1 MCAYKRCYYLH
12 FLVFFC
18 ALIGEQLMEFKVNSK
33 ILEKTLSKIIPAV
46 PARTPMPIL
55 ENFLFE
61 IKGGLL
67 VIYAT
72 DLEISLKS
80 SINVAANENLSVVV
94 PARLIYD
101 VVRSMEDVQIN
112 FSVDGNTKLKLTT
125 DNGVYNISFSPSE
138 DFPESP
144 TISKSKEII
153 INGKDLKKAID
164 QTSFAMSKEDMR
176 PAMTGT
182 LFEFTAEGLKFVTT
196 DGHRLVRLIYR
207 NVKGST
213 EEQYIIPE
221 RAISVLSK
229 LLGETDVK
237 IYLGKSHISFI
248 IGEVEF
254 SSRLIAEKYPAYSSV
269 IPLENENILKIKRHD
284 LLSTIKRMMLFS
296 SSSSKQV
303 KFSISKNNIV
313 VSAEDI
319 DLGSNAVEKISCEYS
334 GEQMD
339 IGFNTQY
346 VNDILTHVD
355 DDDVLFKLHSPT
367 KACIIEPG
375 KKQDGEDLM
384 LLLMPVRLNT

>member
-1 MCAYKRCYYLH
+1 
-12 FLVFFC
+12 
-18 ALIGEQLMEFKVNSK
+18 MEFKVNSK
-33 ILEKTLSKIIPAV
+33 ILEKTLSKTIPAV

-61 IKGGLL
+61 INGGQL

-80 SINVAANENLSVVV
+80 SINVTASENLSIVV
-94 PARLIYD
+94 PARLMYD
-101 VVRSMEDVQIN
+101 IVRSMDDVQIN
-112 FSVDGNTKLKLTT
+112 FSVDGNNKLKLTT
-125 DNGVYNISFSPSE
+125 ENGVYNISFSPSD

-144 TISKSKEII
+144 SITKSKEIV
-153 INGKDLKKAID
+153 INGNDLKKAID
-164 QTSFAMSKEDMR
+164 QTAFAMSKEDMR

-182 LFEFTAEGLKFVTT
+182 LFEFTSEGLKFVTT
-196 DGHRLVRLIYR
+196 DGHRLVRLIYK
-207 NVKGST
+207 NVKSGS

-237 IYLGKSHISFI
+237 IFLGKSHVSFI
-248 IGEVEF
+248 IGDVEF

-269 IPLENENILKIKRHD
+269 IPLENENTLKVKRHD
-284 LLSTIKRMMLFS
+284 LISTIRRMMLFS
-296 SSSSKQV
+296 SSNSKQV
-303 KFSISKNNIV
+303 KFSISKNNMV

-319 DLGSNAVEKISCEYS
+319 DLGSNAVETITCEYS

-346 VNDILTHVD
+346 VNDILTHVND
-355 DDDVLFKLHSPT
+355 DEVIFKLHSPT

-375 KKQDGEDLM
+375 GKKHEGEELM

>member
-1 MCAYKRCYYLH
+1 
-12 FLVFFC
+12 
-18 ALIGEQLMEFKVNSK
+18 MEFKVNSK
-33 ILEKTLSKIIPAV
+33 ILEKILSKTIPAV

-67 VIYAT
+67 IIYAT

-80 SINVAANENLSVVV
+80 SINVAASENMSIVV
-94 PARLIYD
+94 PARLMYD
-101 VVRSMEDVQIN
+101 IVRSMDDVQIS
-112 FSVDGNTKLKLTT
+112 FSIDSNNKLKLTT
-125 DNGVYNISFSPSE
+125 ENGVYNISFSPSE

-144 TISKSKEII
+144 TVSKSKEIVLS
-153 INGKDLKKAID
+153 GKDLKRAID
-164 QTSFAMSKEDMR
+164 QTAFAMSKEDMR

-182 LFEFTAEGLKFVTT
+182 LLEFTSEGLKFVTT
-196 DGHRLVRLIYR
+196 DGHRLVRLVYK
-207 NVKGST
+207 NVKSGT
-213 EEQYIIPE
+213 EEQYIVPE

-237 IYLGKSHISFI
+237 IFLGKSHISFF
-248 IGEVEF
+248 IGDVEF
-254 SSRLIAEKYPAYSSV
+254 STRLIAEKYPAYSSV
-269 IPLENENILKIKRHD
+269 IPLENENLLKTKRHD
-284 LLSTIKRMMLFS
+284 LLSSIKRMMLFS
-296 SSSSKQV
+296 STSSKQV

-319 DLGSNAVEKISCEYS
+319 DQGSNAVETISCEYT

-355 DDDVLFKLHSPT
+355 DEEVLFKLHSPT

-375 KKQDGEDLM
+375 KKLDGEDLM
-384 LLLMPVRLNT
+384 LLLMPVRLNN

>member
-1 MCAYKRCYYLH
+1 
-12 FLVFFC
+12 
-18 ALIGEQLMEFKVNSK
+18 MEFKVNSK
-33 ILEKTLSKIIPAV
+33 ILEKTLSKTIPAV

-61 IKGGLL
+61 IKGGSL

-80 SINVAANENLSVVV
+80 SINVAANEDLSIVV
-94 PARLIYD
+94 PARLVYD
-101 VVRSMEDVQIN
+101 IVRSMDDVQIN
-112 FSVDGNTKLKLTT
+112 FSVDGNNKLKLTT
-125 DNGVYNISFSPSE
+125 ENGVYNISFSPSD

-144 TISKSKEII
+144 SVSKSKEVVM
-153 INGKDLKKAID
+153 NGKDLKKAID
-164 QTSFAMSKEDMR
+164 QTAFAMSKEDMR

-182 LFEFTAEGLKFVTT
+182 LLEFTSDGLKFVTT
-196 DGHRLVRLIYR
+196 DGHRLVRLVYK
-207 NVKGST
+207 NVKTGS

-221 RAISVLSK
+221 RAIAVLSK

-237 IYLGKSHISFI
+237 IFLGKSHVSFMM
-248 IGEVEF
+248 GDVEF

-269 IPLENENILKIKRHD
+269 IPLENENTLKIKRHD
-284 LLSTIKRMMLFS
+284 LLSTIKRMLLFS
-296 SSSSKQV
+296 STSSRQV

-313 VSAEDI
+313 ISAEDI
-319 DLGSNAVEKISCEYS
+319 DLGSNAVENISCEYS

-346 VNDILTHVD
+346 VNDILTHID
-355 DDDVLFKLHSPT
+355 DDDVIFKLHSPT

-375 KKQDGEDLM
+375 KKQEGEELM

>member
-1 MCAYKRCYYLH
+1 
-12 FLVFFC
+12 
-18 ALIGEQLMEFKVNSK
+18 MEFKVNSK

-61 IKGGLL
+61 INSGQLI
-67 VIYAT
+67 IYAT

-80 SINVAANENLSVVV
+80 SINVTATENISIVV

-101 VVRSMEDVQIN
+101 VVRSMDDVQIN
-112 FSVDGNTKLKLTT
+112 FKVEGNNKLKLKTET
-125 DNGVYNISFSPSE
+125 GVYNIGFSPSE

-144 TISKSKEII
+144 TITKSKEIALG
-153 INGKDLKKAID
+153 GKDLKKAID

-182 LFEFTAEGLKFVTT
+182 LFEFTKEGLKFVST
-196 DGHRLVRLIYR
+196 DGHRLVRLIY
-207 NVKGST
+207 NNIKSGA

-221 RAISVLSK
+221 RAITVLSK

-237 IYLGKSHISFI
+237 IFLGKSHITFI
-248 IGEVEF
+248 IGDVEF

-269 IPLENENILKIKRHD
+269 IPLENENLLKIKRHD

-296 SSSSKQV
+296 ASGSKQV
-303 KFSISKNNIV
+303 KFSIGKNSIV
-313 VSAEDI
+313 ISAEDI
-319 DLGSNAVEKISCEYS
+319 DIGSNAVETVSCEYS

-346 VNDILTHVD
+346 VNDILSHVD
-355 DDDVLFKLHSPT
+355 DEEVLFKLHSPT
-367 KACIIEPG
+367 KACIIEPS
-375 KKQDGEDLM
+375 KKQSGEELM
-384 LLLMPVRLNT
+384 LLLMPVRLNN

>member
-1 MCAYKRCYYLH
+1 LLLLCFFSI
-12 FLVFFC
+12 FLCFIRRAFNG
-18 ALIGEQLMEFKVNSK
+18 IYK
-33 ILEKTLSKIIPAV
+33 ILEKTLSKTIPAV

-55 ENFLFE
+55 ENFQFE
-61 IKGGLL
+61 IKGGQLI
-67 VIYAT
+67 IYAT

-80 SINVAANENLSVVV
+80 SINVASSENLSIVV
-94 PARLIYD
+94 PARLMYD
-101 VVRSMEDVQIN
+101 IVRSMDDVQIN
-112 FSVDGNTKLKLTT
+112 FSVDSNNKLKLTT
-125 DNGVYNISFSPSE
+125 ENGVYNISFSPSD

-144 TISKSKEII
+144 SVTKSKEVV

-164 QTSFAMSKEDMR
+164 QTAFAMSKEDMR

-182 LFEFTAEGLKFVTT
+182 LFEFTSEGLKFVTT
-196 DGHRLVRLIYR
+196 DGHRLVRLVYK
-207 NVKGST
+207 NVKSGN

-237 IYLGKSHISFI
+237 IFLGKSHVSFS
-248 IGEVEF
+248 IGDVEF

-269 IPLENENILKIKRHD
+269 IPLENENMLKIKRHE

-303 KFSISKNNIV
+303 KFSIGKNNIV
-313 VSAEDI
+313 ISAEDI
-319 DLGSNAVEKISCEYS
+319 DLGSNAVETIPCEYN
-334 GEQMD
+334 GEKMD

-355 DDDVLFKLHSPT
+355 DEDVIFKLHSPT

-375 KKQDGEDLM
+375 KKQEGEELM

>member
-1 MCAYKRCYYLH
+1 
-12 FLVFFC
+12 
-18 ALIGEQLMEFKVNSK
+18 MEFKVNSK
-33 ILEKTLSKIIPAV
+33 ILEKILSKIIPAV

-61 IKGGLL
+61 ITGGLL
-67 VIYAT
+67 NINAT

-80 SINVAANENLSVVV
+80 SINVTSNENISIVV
-94 PARLIYD
+94 PARLLYD
-101 VVRSMEDVQIN
+101 VVRSMDDVQIN
-112 FSVDGNTKLKLTT
+112 FIIDNNSRLKLKTE
-125 DNGVYNISFSPSE
+125 NGLYNISFSPSE

-144 TISKSKEII
+144 TVSKSKEIT
-153 INGKDLKKAID
+153 INGKDLKRAID

-182 LFEFTAEGLKFVTT
+182 LLEFTTEGLKFVTT
-196 DGHRLVRLIYR
+196 DGHRLVRLIYT
-207 NVKGST
+207 NFKSGS

-237 IYLGKSHISFI
+237 IYLGKSYITFI
-248 IGEVEF
+248 IGDVEF
-254 SSRLIAEKYPAYSSV
+254 STRLIAEKYPAYSSV
-269 IPLENENILKIKRHD
+269 IPLENENLLKIKRHD
-284 LLSTIKRMMLFS
+284 LSSTIKRMMLFS
-296 SSSSKQV
+296 SSTSKQV

-313 VSAEDI
+313 ISAEDI
-319 DLGSNAVEKISCEYS
+319 DLGSNAVETIACEYS

-355 DDDVLFKLHSPT
+355 DEEVLVRLHSPT

-375 KKQDGEDLM
+375 TKKDGEDLM
-384 LLLMPVRLNT
+384 LLLMPVRLNN

>member
-1 MCAYKRCYYLH
+1 
-12 FLVFFC
+12 
-18 ALIGEQLMEFKVNSK
+18 MEFKVNSK
-33 ILEKTLSKIIPAV
+33 ILEKTLSKTIPAV

-61 IKGGLL
+61 INGGQL

-80 SINVAANENLSVVV
+80 SINVTANENLSIVV
-94 PARLIYD
+94 PARLMYD
-101 VVRSMEDVQIN
+101 IVRSMDDVQIN
-112 FSVDGNTKLKLTT
+112 FSIDGNNKLKLTT
-125 DNGVYNISFSPSE
+125 ENGVYNISFSPSD

-144 TISKSKEII
+144 SITKSKEMV
-153 INGKDLKKAID
+153 INGNDLKKAID
-164 QTSFAMSKEDMR
+164 QTAFAMSKEDMR

-182 LFEFTAEGLKFVTT
+182 LFEFTSEGLKFVTT
-196 DGHRLVRLIYR
+196 DGHRLVRLIYK
-207 NVKGST
+207 NVKSGS

-237 IYLGKSHISFI
+237 IFLGKSHVSFI
-248 IGEVEF
+248 IGDVEF

-269 IPLENENILKIKRHD
+269 IPLENENTLKVKRHD
-284 LLSTIKRMMLFS
+284 LLSTIRRMMLFS

-319 DLGSNAVEKISCEYS
+319 DVGSNAVETILCEYN

-346 VNDILTHVD
+346 VNDILTHVND
-355 DDDVLFKLHSPT
+355 DEVIFKLHSPT

-375 KKQDGEDLM
+375 GKKHEGEELM

>member
-1 MCAYKRCYYLH
+1 MD
-12 FLVFFC
+12 
-18 ALIGEQLMEFKVNSK
+18 FKVNSK
-33 ILEKTLSKIIPAV
+33 ILEKTLSKTIPAV

-61 IKGGLL
+61 INSGQL

-80 SINVAANENLSVVV
+80 SINVTANENLSIVV
-94 PARLIYD
+94 PARLMYD
-101 VVRSMEDVQIN
+101 IVRSMDDVQIN
-112 FSVDGNTKLKLTT
+112 FSVDSNNKLKLTT
-125 DNGVYNISFSPSE
+125 ENGVYNISFSPSD

-144 TISKSKEII
+144 SFTKSKEIV
-153 INGKDLKKAID
+153 INGNDLKKAID
-164 QTSFAMSKEDMR
+164 QTAFAMSKEDMR

-182 LFEFTAEGLKFVTT
+182 LFEFTSEGLKFVTT
-196 DGHRLVRLIYR
+196 DGHRLVRLIYKS
-207 NVKGST
+207 VKSGS

-229 LLGETDVK
+229 LLGETEVK
-237 IYLGKSHISFI
+237 IFLGKSHVSFI
-248 IGEVEF
+248 ISDVEF

-269 IPLENENILKIKRHD
+269 IPLENENTLKVKRHD
-284 LLSTIKRMMLFS
+284 LLSTIRRMMLFS

-303 KFSISKNNIV
+303 KFSISKNNMVI
-313 VSAEDI
+313 SAEDI
-319 DLGSNAVEKISCEYS
+319 DIGSNAVETITCEYN

-346 VNDILTHVD
+346 VNDILTHVND
-355 DDDVLFKLHSPT
+355 DEVIFKLHSPT

-375 KKQDGEDLM
+375 GKKHEGEELT

>member
-1 MCAYKRCYYLH
+1 
-12 FLVFFC
+12 
-18 ALIGEQLMEFKVNSK
+18 MEFKVNSK
-33 ILEKTLSKIIPAV
+33 ILEKTLSRLIPAV

-61 IKGGLL
+61 INGGLL

-72 DLEISLKS
+72 DLEISLRS
-80 SINVAANENLSVVV
+80 SINVTATENISIVV
-94 PARLIYD
+94 PARLLYD
-101 VVRSMEDVQIN
+101 VIRSMDDVQIN
-112 FSVDGNTKLKLTT
+112 FSVDSNGKLKLTT
-125 DNGVYNISFSPSE
+125 ENGVYNISFSPSE
-138 DFPESP
+138 DFPEMP
-144 TISKSKEII
+144 AISKNKEII
-153 INGKDLKKAID
+153 INGKDLKRAVD
-164 QTSFAMSKEDMR
+164 QTAFAMSKEDMR

-182 LFEFTAEGLKFVTT
+182 LFEFTSEGLKFVTT
-196 DGHRLVRLIYR
+196 DGHRLVRLIYK
-207 NVKGST
+207 NIKTST

-229 LLGETDVK
+229 ILGETDVT
-237 IYLGKSHISFI
+237 IYMGKSHIAFI

-269 IPLENENILKIKRHD
+269 IPLENENILKVKRND
-284 LLSTIKRMMLFS
+284 LLSTIKRMLLFS

-313 VSAEDI
+313 ISAEDI
-319 DLGSNAVEKISCEYS
+319 DIGSNALENILCEYN

-346 VNDILTHVD
+346 VYDILTHIED
-355 DDDVLFKLHSPT
+355 EEVLFKLHSPT

-375 KKQDGEDLM
+375 KKQEGEDIM
-384 LLLMPVRLNT
+384 LLLMPVRLNN

>member
-1 MCAYKRCYYLH
+1 
-12 FLVFFC
+12 
-18 ALIGEQLMEFKVNSK
+18 MEFKVNSK
-33 ILEKTLSKIIPAV
+33 ILEKILSKTIPVV

-61 IKGGLL
+61 IKGGSL

-80 SINVAANENLSVVV
+80 SINVAANEDISIVV
-94 PARLIYD
+94 PARLMYD
-101 VVRSMEDVQIN
+101 IVRSMDDVQIN
-112 FSVDGNTKLKLTT
+112 FSVDGNNKLHLTT
-125 DNGVYNISFSPSE
+125 ENGEYNISFSPSD

-144 TISKSKEII
+144 AVTKSKEIV

-164 QTSFAMSKEDMR
+164 QTAFAMSKEDMR

-182 LFEFTAEGLKFVTT
+182 LLEFTSEGLKFVTT
-196 DGHRLVRLIYR
+196 DGHRLVRLIYK
-207 NVKGST
+207 NIKSGAD
-213 EEQYIIPE
+213 EQYIIPE
-221 RAISVLSK
+221 RAISVLAK

-237 IYLGKSHISFI
+237 IFLGRSHVSFI
-248 IGEVEF
+248 IGDVEF

-269 IPLENENILKIKRHD
+269 IPMENENTLKIKRHD
-284 LLSTIKRMMLFS
+284 LLSSIKRMMLFS
-296 SSSSKQV
+296 STSTKQV
-303 KFSISKNNIV
+303 KFSISKNSIV

-319 DLGSNAVEKISCEYS
+319 DLGSNAVETISCEYT

-355 DDDVLFKLHSPT
+355 DDETLFKLHSPT

-375 KKQDGEDLM
+375 KKKEGEDLM
-384 LLLMPVRLNT
+384 LLLMQVRLNT

>member
-1 MCAYKRCYYLH
+1 MRLNHCYYLP

-33 ILEKTLSKIIPAV
+33 ILEKTLSKTIPAV

-67 VIYAT
+67 IIYAT

-80 SINVAANENLSVVV
+80 SINVAANENISLVI
-94 PARLIYD
+94 PAKLMYD
-101 VVRSMEDVQIN
+101 IVRSMEDVQIN
-112 FSVDGNTKLKLTT
+112 FSVEGNSKLKLTT
-125 DNGVYNISFSPSE
+125 ENGVYNISFSPSE

-144 TISKSKEII
+144 TVSKSKEIVLS
-153 INGKDLKKAID
+153 GKELKKAID

-182 LFEFTAEGLKFVTT
+182 LLEFTSEGLKFVTT
-196 DGHRLVRLIYR
+196 DGHRLVRLVYK
-207 NVKGST
+207 NFKSGT
-213 EEQYIIPE
+213 EEQYIVPE

-229 LLGETDVK
+229 LLGDTDVK
-237 IYLGKSHISFI
+237 IFLGKSHISFI
-248 IGEVEF
+248 IGDVEF

-269 IPLENENILKIKRHD
+269 IPLENENLLRVKRHD

-296 SSSSKQV
+296 STSSKQV

-319 DLGSNAVEKISCEYS
+319 DQGSNAVETISCEYS

-355 DDDVLFKLHSPT
+355 DEEVLFKLHSPT

-375 KKQDGEDLM
+375 KKLDGEDLM
-384 LLLMPVRLNT
+384 LLLMPVRLNN

>member
-1 MCAYKRCYYLH
+1 
-12 FLVFFC
+12 
-18 ALIGEQLMEFKVNSK
+18 MEFKVNSK

-46 PARTPMPIL
+46 PSRTPMPIL

-61 IKGGLL
+61 IKSGQLI
-67 VIYAT
+67 IYAT

-80 SINVAANENLSVVV
+80 SINVAADENQSLVV

-101 VVRSMEDVQIN
+101 VVRSMDEVQIN
-112 FSVDGNTKLKLTT
+112 FTVDSSGKLKLTT
-125 DNGVYNISFSPSE
+125 ENGVYNISFSPSD

-144 TISKSKEII
+144 SVSKSKELIV
-153 INGKDLKKAID
+153 NGKDLKRALD
-164 QTSFAMSKEDMR
+164 QTSFAMSREDMR

-182 LFEFTAEGLKFVTT
+182 LFEFTNEGLKFVTT
-196 DGHRLVRLIYR
+196 DGHRLVRLIYT
-207 NVKGST
+207 NFKSDT
-213 EEQYIIPE
+213 EEQYIVPE

-237 IYLGKSHISFI
+237 IYPGKSHISFFI
-248 IGEVEF
+248 SDVEF

-269 IPLENENILKIKRHD
+269 IPLENENILRIKRHD
-284 LLSTIKRMMLFS
+284 LHSAIKRMLLFS

-303 KFSISKNNIV
+303 KFSISKNKTV

-319 DLGSNAVEKISCEYS
+319 DMGSDAVENIPCEYS
-334 GEQMD
+334 GENMD

-346 VNDILTHVD
+346 VNDILTHID
-355 DDDVLFKLHSPT
+355 DEEAIFKLHSPT
-367 KACIIEPG
+367 KACILEPG
-375 KKQDGEDLM
+375 KKKEGEDLM